1 MIENLKIKNYFI
13 KDLISWYQ
21 LARYDKPIGFL
32 LLLWPCL
39 WSYTYGS
46 IIFSYEI
53 EIKNIIYFV
62 LGSILMRG
70 AGCTWNDL
78 LDKKYDAKVKR
89 TKDRP
94 LAANTVSINS
104 AIIFLFLQ
112 LFFSLLILMQFNY
125 LTIFIGFLSIV
136 PIIIYPFMKRVTWW
150 PQLFLGLT
158 FNWGAILGWTSI
170 TNEISYHCII
180 LYIGCIF
187 WTIGYDTIYAHQDKV
202 DDNFLGL
209 KSTAIFFGD
218 KTKYALSIFYIIFV
232 IVFIFIVNMI
242 GMENLL
248 QNFFFLFIICLHL
261 LSQIFFL
268 NINDPDNCLKIFKSN
283 NSLGLIIFLLFLLN
297 IY

>member
-13 KDLISWYQ
+13 KNLIPWYQ

-39 WSYTYGS
+39 WSYVYGS

-78 LDKKYDAKVKR
+78 LDKKYDSKVKR

-112 LFFSLLILMQFNY
+112 LFFSLLILLQFNY
-125 LTIFIGFLSIV
+125 LTKLIGFLSIV

-150 PQLFLGLT
+150 PQFFLGLT

-209 KSTAIFFGD
+209 KSTAIFLGD
-218 KTKYALSIFYIIFV
+218 KTKYALFVFYIIFIIT
-232 IVFIFIVNMI
+232 IVLIINMI
-242 GMENLL
+242 GMKNLL
-248 QNFFFLFIICLHL
+248 LNFFFLLIICLHL

-268 NINDPDNCLKIFKSN
+268 KIDDPDSCLKIFKSN
-283 NSLGLIIFLLFLLN
+283 NSLGLIIFLLFLSN